1 MKTEYKI
8 KFKKVVTDTGLGE
21 IIKLKGVGN
30 VAKALGMSSQ
40 YISMIIHGDI
50 TISEEIY
57 FKIKDCISEL

>member
-1 MKTEYKI
+1 MKNEYKI
-8 KFKKVVTDTGLGE
+8 KFKKIVTDTRLGE
-21 IIKLKGVGN
+21 VIKLKGVGQ
-30 VAKALGMSSQ
+30 VAKVLGVSSQ